1 MKPPS
6 AQAVRDANK
15 RLFESKRFDDYEKN
29 PSIFEPSRQAEIA
42 STLAARAGRRVL
54 DIGCGTGNI
63 LRLAKPA
70 FRECWGLD
78 LSGSLLRELAR
89 RVGDLRLQRADAGRL
104 PYRSGSFD
112 LVSCYGVLHHILDA
126 RGTLAEAHRVLRP
139 GGALYLDHDPN
150 WFFGRFYHV
159 FYRLRYADRPGF
171 GSWEAEIAEWHH
183 TRTGGLN
190 PERLESIMRRLGF
203 RDVEIRY
210 RITTN
215 PDLPAAY
222 RAARAVMRA
231 VTRLYP
237 FKSLHT
243 HFTILATK

>member
-1 MKPPS
+1 MRPPS
-6 AQAVRDANK
+6 AQAVRDANL
-15 RLFESKRFDDYEKN
+15 RLFESKGFDEYDKN
-29 PSIFEPSRQAEIA
+29 PSIFEASRQGEIA
-42 STLAARAGRRVL
+42 ATLAARAGARIL

-63 LRLAKPA
+63 LRLAKPH
-70 FRECWGLD
+70 FRECWGAD

-89 RVGDLRLQRADAGRL
+89 RFDGLRLQRGDAGRL
-104 PYRSGSFD
+104 PFRGGAFD
-112 LVSCYGVLHHILDA
+112 VVSYYGVLHHILDHD
-126 RGTLAEAHRVLRP
+126 RTLAEAHRLLRP
-139 GGALYLDHDPN
+139 GGVLYIDHDPN
-150 WFFGRFYHV
+150 YFFGRFYHI

-190 PERLESIMRRLGF
+190 PVRLEGIMRRLGF
-203 RDVEIRY
+203 RDVRITY

-222 RAARAVMRA
+222 RAVRAVMRA
-231 VTRLYP
+231 ITHVYP

-243 HFTILATK
+243 HFMILATK